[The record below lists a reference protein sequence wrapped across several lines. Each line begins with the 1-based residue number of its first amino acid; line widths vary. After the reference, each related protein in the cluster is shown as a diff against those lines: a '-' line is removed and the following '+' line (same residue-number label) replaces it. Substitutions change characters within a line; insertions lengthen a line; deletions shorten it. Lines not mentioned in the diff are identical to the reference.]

1 MLYVTYLQFL
11 ATVDGNGMDRPSFVN
26 SQFTRVTDGAFLEME
41 RVRGINKVSIAGSEQ
56 YEYQGNVLTDFKPIL
71 EQNSLRH
78 DR

>member
-1 MLYVTYLQFL
+1 
-11 ATVDGNGMDRPSFVN
+11 MDSPSFVN
-26 SQFTRVTDGAFLEME
+26 SQFTRVTDGAYLEME

-56 YEYQGNVLTDFKPIL
+56 YEYQGNVLTDFKPIM